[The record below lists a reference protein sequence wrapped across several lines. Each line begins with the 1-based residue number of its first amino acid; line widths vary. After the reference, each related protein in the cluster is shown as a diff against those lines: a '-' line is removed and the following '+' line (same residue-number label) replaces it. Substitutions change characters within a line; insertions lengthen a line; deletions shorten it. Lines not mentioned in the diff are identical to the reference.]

1 MILLFFRLLSSY
13 QDFVPWLILR
23 FVFWLNFPNIWVL
36 ISFILLPLPP
46 PSPPPPPPSLLI
58 CCQTEVWQN
67 RIVTSRRTWWEAEQ
81 DGEDWNLKLSIIWD
95 NVSHY
100 HGCWLGWLRKHAL
113 QDLISRFLP
122 SFPRTVGSSE
132 GSTCWELVSCLEVKT
147 EKHPVSVGV
156 WGSN

>member
-1 MILLFFRLLSSY
+1 MILLFFHLLSSY

-46 PSPPPPPPSLLI
+46 PSPPPPPSLLI

-100 HGCWLGWLRKHAL
+100 HGCWLCWLRKHAL

-122 SFPRTVGSSE
+122 SFPRTVGRQSGLHMLRICFVSGSRNWKASGVCRCLSS
-132 GSTCWELVSCLEVKT
+132 
-147 EKHPVSVGV
+147 
-156 WGSN
+156 N